1 MPLGKEVGL
10 GPGDIVL
17 DGDPAPPPQKGG
29 TAPIF
34 RLCLFWPNGCMDQDA
49 TWYDGKP
56 RPGQHFVRCGP
67 SSPPPKGHSPQFS
80 SHICCSQMV
89 RWITMPIGRKVGLD
103 PSDIVLDGNPALL
116 FPKQGQ
122 STPIFGPF
130 LICPNGRMDQG
141 ATWYGGRSRSKRHRV
156 TWGLRANAQFSA
168 HLYCGQTATWIKMPL
183 GKEVGLGPGHIVL
196 DGTQLPSPKRRHS
209 LPFSA
214 YLYLPNGCMDQD
226 ATRYGGRPRP
236 RYIVLFRSKK
246 GALPP
251 ISGQCSFSAQIW
263 LYQRR
268 HWDSKISH

>member
-1 MPLGKEVGL
+1 LRSYGGLKSQDATWYGGRPLPKRHCVTCGLSSPLHKQGANRQFSPHLYYGQTATWIKMPLGKEVGL

-141 ATWYGGRSRSKRHRV
+141 ATWYGGR
-156 TWGLRANAQFSA
+156 
-168 HLYCGQTATWIKMPL
+168 
-183 GKEVGLGPGHIVL
+183 
-196 DGTQLPSPKRRHS
+196 
-209 LPFSA
+209 
-214 YLYLPNGCMDQD
+214 
-226 ATRYGGRPRP
+226 PRP
-236 RYIVLFRSKK
+236 RRRCVNGDHAPPK
-246 GALPP
+246 GGTAPP
-251 ISGQCSFSAQIW
+251 VFGPCLS
-263 LYQRR
+263 
-268 HWDSKISH
+268 